1 MRKRFVK
8 CKTDVVFKKLFT
20 ENLDI
25 LQGFLADIFG
35 VPYESIKN
43 IKVENSENVPDRV
56 DGKFSRFDL
65 KLTVDD
71 VLVNVEIQILN
82 YGDFPERIVLYWSQ
96 RYSRQLKKGEEYSTL
111 KKTVS
116 INIVNFNLFKKDGYV
131 SEYALMD
138 VETGHILTDKLGIY
152 FFELPKV
159 RKAAETNTDDRK
171 REWMQ
176 IIDAESEEELDMLA
190 QKVQTEPLKKAVY
203 TIKHYNADEEFR
215 MLAEAREEQL
225 RSEKSAMSFWTNE
238 GIKRGIE
245 QGIDKG
251 RKEGRVEGRAEG
263 LKEGLSKGIDKGRNE
278 TMYSVILAMKKNGL
292 DAEQIARLT
301 GFNADDVRASYDT
314 VK

>member
-1 MRKRFVK
+1 MGKRFVK

-43 IKVENSENVPDRV
+43 ITVENSENVPDRV

-159 RKAAETNTDDRK
+159 RKAAETNNDDRK

-176 IIDAESEEELDMLA
+176 LIDAESEEELDMLA

-225 RSEKSAMSFWTNE
+225 RSEKSAMSFW
-238 GIKRGIE
+238 K
-245 QGIDKG
+245 
-251 RKEGRVEGRAEG
+251 KEGRAEGREEG
-263 LKEGLSKGIDKGRNE
+263 LKEGLSKGIEQGIDKGRAEERITAIMNLI
-278 TMYSVILAMKKNGL
+278 SNGL
-292 DAEQIARLT
+292 DEKFIAKLGYTEAEYSAAYEKLYPQI
-301 GFNADDVRASYDT
+301 
-314 VK
+314 K

>member
-1 MRKRFVK
+1 MGKRFIK

-25 LQGFLADIFG
+25 LQGFLADILG

-43 IKVENSENVPDRV
+43 IKVENSENVPDSP

-65 KLTVDD
+65 KLTVDN

-111 KKTVS
+111 KKTIS
-116 INIVNFNLFKKDGYV
+116 INIVDFNLFEKDGYA
-131 SEYALMD
+131 SEYAIMD

-159 RKAAETNTDDRK
+159 KKSAENNTDDRK
-171 REWMQ
+171 CEWMQ
-176 IIDAESEEELDMLA
+176 LIDVESEEELNMLA

-203 TIKHYNADEEFR
+203 TIRHYNADEKFR
-215 MLAEAREEQL
+215 MIAEAREEQQ
-225 RSEKSAMSFWTNE
+225 RSERSAKTFWTNE
-238 GIKRGIE
+238 GRREGL
-245 QGIDKG
+245 
-251 RKEGRVEGRAEG
+251 KEGHKEG
-263 LKEGLSKGIDKGRNE
+263 LKEGLNKGKNDTIVSAVL
-278 TMYSVILAMKKNGL
+278 TMKKNGL
-292 DAEQIARLT
+292 DAEQIVLLT
-301 GFNADDVRASYDT
+301 GFSADDVRAAYDT
-314 VK
+314 VDTVK